1 MTTFRGEVD
10 EAVRKFG
17 VDLSKIYEKYRVS
30 HSQVK
35 VQLAIPT
42 FTLEGEV
49 GAWSWQYY
57 SLPSKFWT
65 WGASTT
71 KWTLA
76 ILFVLFAL
84 FICGIIIYQVRD
96 NH

>member
-1 MTTFRGEVD
+1 M
-10 EAVRKFG
+10 
-17 VDLSKIYEKYRVS
+17 SKIYEKYRVS

-76 ILFVLFAL
+76 ILFVLFASPL
-84 FICGIIIYQVRD
+84 VVSGGDIREDSFIS
-96 NH
+96 